1 MAHSHSH
8 SHRHDEIGH
17 VVPEKTF
24 LKILIALLCL
34 TVITVLAAQ
43 VDLGKWNIVGAL
55 LIASVKATLVIL
67 VFMHGKYENKIIW
80 TYILIPFIL
89 LAIMIGGVFTDDPF
103 RSHPQPFDSSNGAEM
118 AAPSHGSGHGASGHH

>member
-8 SHRHDEIGH
+8 SHNNAHSHDEQGH
-17 VVPEKTF
+17 VVPVSTF
-24 LKILIALLCL
+24 FKVLVALLVL

-43 VDLGKWNIVGAL
+43 VDLGKWNIAGAL
-55 LIASVKATLVIL
+55 VIASIKASLVIL

-80 TYILIPFIL
+80 TYILIPFVL

-103 RSHPQPFDSSNGAEM
+103 RDKPQPVKPQGQFGKL
-118 AAPSHGSGHGASGHH
+118 

>member
-8 SHRHDEIGH
+8 SHGHEEIGH

-24 LKILIALLCL
+24 LNVLLALLVL

-43 VDLGKWNIVGAL
+43 VDMGKWNIAGAL
-55 LIASVKATLVIL
+55 VIASIKASLVIA

-80 TYILIPFIL
+80 TYILVPFIL

-103 RSHPQPFDSSNGAEM
+103 RDHPERGQQNAAVEAPKASSHA
-118 AAPSHGSGHGASGHH
+118 GHH